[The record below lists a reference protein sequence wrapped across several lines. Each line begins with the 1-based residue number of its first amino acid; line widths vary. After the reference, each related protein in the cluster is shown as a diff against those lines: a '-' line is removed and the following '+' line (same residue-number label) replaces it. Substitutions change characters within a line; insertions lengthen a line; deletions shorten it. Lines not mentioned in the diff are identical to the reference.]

1 MNNLT
6 GVLWTIAF
14 LAGIGFFAY
23 QIWGRLAVL
32 MGMRTDDGRDYSRKT
47 WGKRTK
53 NTIVY
58 AFGQYKFFL
67 GDQPS
72 GWMHIIIFWGFMTL
86 SLQVITMFMRG
97 WFWDFHFPGLG
108 IEPIGAIYAALKDFF
123 QAGVIIAAMIALTR
137 WLVIKPT
144 RLFGFLPAEAK
155 IREHSHLEAVVILLF
170 ISTIMLTGFIY
181 DAGSLIVFPDERLI
195 YESRFQPITSTLA
208 NYLSDYPAF
217 TSTLMDIAWWTHNLV
232 VLTFLNL
239 LPRSKHFHIIT
250 AIPNVFLGKIEP
262 AGWLMKKDYGVEE
275 PLFGRSQPNHFTFKQ
290 VLDAYSCTECGR
302 CSSFCPATATGKPLA
317 PRQFLL
323 NLRDDVYKNQ
333 PALIAAGAKKTGP
346 KSADGVS
353 TAAAP
358 TFDVIVGEGKAIS
371 DDVIW
376 SCVTCRAC
384 EEMCPVNIEY
394 VDKIVDIRQHLVQ
407 EASRFP
413 EELNRTFKGL
423 ENNSNPWGIASEER
437 AAWAEGFDVPTIDEK
452 PDAEYL
458 YFVGCGGSFDAKHKK
473 ATQSF
478 VKILKEAGVSFA
490 ILGKKEMCNGETAR
504 RLGNEYLYQTMAEGL
519 TTLINGYNVKKVLV
533 NCPHCF
539 NTMKHEYPQFGGN
552 WEVEAA
558 AVFTRN
564 LLESGKVK
572 LKNETLKDKN
582 VVYHDSC
589 YFGRHNGIYED
600 PRKVLSAIPN
610 TKLTE
615 MTMNRR
621 EGTCCGAGGARMWVE
636 EKADQRVNV
645 MRTEQ
650 ALEKKPDVIATSCP
664 FCRIMLGSGVN
675 EKGLGDS
682 VEVMDVMELVA
693 NNMDSKASAL
703 PTA

>member
-1 MNNLT
+1 MTTL
-6 GVLWTIAF
+6 LWTLAF
-14 LAGIGFFAY
+14 VAGIGFFVF
-23 QIWGRLAVL
+23 QIWGRMGVL
-32 MGMRTDDGRDYSRKT
+32 LTLRKDDGRDYSQKT
-47 WGKRTK
+47 WGKRVK
-53 NTIVY
+53 NTILY

-86 SLQVITMFMRG
+86 SLQVVTMFLRG
-97 WFWDFHFPGLG
+97 WIWDFRIPGLG
-108 IEPIGAIYAALKDFF
+108 GEHLGPAYAFAKDFF
-123 QAGVIIAAMIALTR
+123 QAGVLIAVGIALFR
-137 WLVIKPT
+137 WLVVRPT
-144 RLFGFLPAEAK
+144 RLYGFLPAEAK
-155 IREHSHLEAVVILLF
+155 LKSQSHGEAILILF
-170 ISTIMLTGFIY
+170 FIGTIMTSGFIY
-181 DAGSLIVFPDERLI
+181 DAALLVVLPNDPHLSKEMLW
-195 YESRFQPITSTLA
+195 QPITWRLA
-208 NYLSDYPAF
+208 NYLSVYPAL
-217 TSTLMDIAWWTHNLV
+217 SSQLVDISWWVHNLV
-232 VLTFLNL
+232 VLVFLNL
-239 LPRSKHFHIIT
+239 LPSSKHFHIIT
-250 AIPNVFLGKIEP
+250 AIPNVFFGKLEA
-262 AGWLMKKDYGVEE
+262 AGWLSKKDYSGED
-275 PLFGRSQPNHFTFKQ
+275 PLFGRSQPTHFTWKQ
-290 VLDAYSCTECGR
+290 MLDAYSCTECGR

-323 NLRDDVYKNQ
+323 NLRDNVYGQQN
-333 PALIAAGAKKTGP
+333 AVIAAGKKTGT
-346 KSADGVS
+346 DN
-353 TAAAP
+353 AA
-358 TFDVIVGEGKAIS
+358 TFDVVVGEGKAIA

-407 EASRFP
+407 EAARFP

-423 ENNSNPWGIASEER
+423 ENNSNPWGISSEER
-437 AAWAEGFDVPTIDEK
+437 AAWAEGLDVPTIDEK

-458 YFVGCGGSFDAKHKK
+458 YFVGCGGAFDQKHKK

-478 VKILKEAGVSFA
+478 VKIMKEAGVSFA
-490 ILGKKEMCNGETAR
+490 ILGKKELCNGETAR

-519 TTLINGYNVKKVLV
+519 TTMINGYGVKKVLV

-539 NTMKHEYPQFGGN
+539 NTMKHEYPAFGGK

-558 AVFTRN
+558 AVFTKK
-564 LLESGKVK
+564 LIDDGKLKV
-572 LKNETLKDKN
+572 KNETLGNKN

-589 YFGRHNGIYED
+589 YFGRHNGIYEE
-600 PRKVLSAIPN
+600 PRQVLSAIPGA
-610 TKLTE
+610 KLTE

-621 EGTCCGAGGARMWVE
+621 EGTCCGAGGGRMWVE

-664 FCRIMLGSGVN
+664 FCRIMMGSGVN
-675 EKGLGDS
+675 EKGLGEQ

-693 NNMDSKASAL
+693 NNIDAKPASPA
-703 PTA
+703 PAT

>member
-1 MNNLT
+1 MT
-6 GVLWTIAF
+6 GILWTLAF
-14 LAGIGFFAY
+14 LAGIGFFTY
-23 QIWGRLAVL
+23 QLWGRFAVL
-32 MGMRTDDGRDYSRKT
+32 RAIRTDDGRDYSSKT
-47 WGKRTK
+47 WGRRVK
-53 NTIVY
+53 NTLVY

-72 GWMHIIIFWGFMTL
+72 GWMHIIIFWGFLTL
-86 SLQVITMFMRG
+86 SLQVITMFTRG
-97 WFWDFHFPGLG
+97 WFWDFNFPGMGNAFFGPAYSL
-108 IEPIGAIYAALKDFF
+108 AKDFF
-123 QAGVIIAAMIALTR
+123 QVGVLGAVSVALFR

-144 RLFGFLPAEAK
+144 RLFGFLPAEAQ
-155 IREHSHLEAVVILLF
+155 IRSHTHVEAVVILLF
-170 ISTIMLTGFIY
+170 IATIMISGFAY
-181 DAGSLIVFPDERLI
+181 DASNLIAYPEDPTMMNAVW
-195 YESRFQPITSTLA
+195 QPITRRLA
-208 NYLSDYPAF
+208 NYLSVYPAF
-217 TSTLMDIAWWTHNLV
+217 ASQLSDASWWTHNLV
-232 VLTFLNL
+232 ILMFLNL

-250 AIPNVFLGKIEP
+250 AVPNVFFGKLEP
-262 AGWLMKKDYGVEE
+262 AGWLAKKDYTADDA
-275 PLFGRSQPNHFTFKQ
+275 LFGRSQPQHFTWKQ
-290 VLDAYSCTECGR
+290 ALDAYSCTECGR

-323 NLRDDVYKNQ
+323 NLRDTIYAAQ
-333 PALIAAGAKKTGP
+333 PKIVGQKAGAEP
-346 KSADGVS
+346 ANYDLV
-353 TAAAP
+353 
-358 TFDVIVGEGKAIS
+358 VGEGKAIS
-371 DDVIW
+371 DEVIW
-376 SCVTCRAC
+376 SCVSCRAC

-423 ENNSNPWGIASEER
+423 ENNSNPWGISSEER
-437 AAWAEGFDVPTIDEK
+437 AVWAEGLDVPTLDEK

-458 YFVGCGGSFDAKHKK
+458 YFVGCGGSFDSKHKK

-478 VKILKEAGVSFA
+478 VKILKEANVSFA

-519 TTLINGYNVKKVLV
+519 TTLINGYNVKKILV

-539 NTMKHEYPQFGGN
+539 NTMKHESPAFGGN

-558 AVFTRN
+558 AVFTKK
-564 LLESGKVK
+564 LLEKKK
-572 LKNETLKDKN
+572 LKVTGTQLEGKN
-582 VVYHDSC
+582 IVYHDSC

-600 PRKVLSAIPN
+600 PRSVLSSLPGA
-610 TKLTE
+610 TLTE

-621 EGTCCGAGGARMWVE
+621 EGTCCGAGGGRMWVE

-664 FCRIMLGSGVN
+664 FCRIMMGSGVN
-675 EKGLGDS
+675 EKGLGEQ

-693 NNMDSKASAL
+693 SNLETRPSA
-703 PTA
+703 

>member
-1 MNNLT
+1 MT
-6 GVLWTIAF
+6 VFLWTIAF

-23 QIWGRLAVL
+23 QMWGRLGVL
-32 MGMRTDDGRDYSRKT
+32 LAARKDDGRDYSSKT
-47 WGKRTK
+47 WGQRTK
-53 NTIVY
+53 NTLLY

-86 SLQVITMFMRG
+86 SLQVVTMFARG
-97 WFWDFHFPGLG
+97 WIWDFKFPGLG
-108 IEPIGAIYAALKDFF
+108 NAALGPAYAFAKDFF
-123 QAGVIIAAMIALTR
+123 QAGVLIAVGIALFR
-137 WLVIKPT
+137 WLVVRPT

-155 IREHSHLEAVVILLF
+155 LREHSHAEAILILCF
-170 ISTIMLTGFIY
+170 IATIMTTGFFY
-181 DAGSLIVFPDERLI
+181 DAATIVLLPGDEHVLREL
-195 YESRFQPITSTLA
+195 SWQPITGRLA
-208 NYLSDYPAF
+208 NYLSVYPGAV
-217 TSTLMDIAWWTHNLV
+217 STIAEIAWWLHNLT
-232 VLTFLNL
+232 VLVFLNL

-250 AIPNVFLGKIEP
+250 AIPNVFLGKLEP
-262 AGWLMKKDYGVEE
+262 AGWINKRDYSKEDA
-275 PLFGRSQPNHFTFKQ
+275 LFGRSQPNHFTFKQ

-323 NLRDDVYKNQ
+323 NLRDNLYGQ
-333 PALIAAGAKKTGP
+333 QTQLIAAGKMTGT
-346 KSADGVS
+346 DN
-353 TAAAP
+353 AP
-358 TFDVIVGEGKAIS
+358 TFDVVVGEGKAVA
-371 DDVIW
+371 DEVVW

-394 VDKIVDIRQHLVQ
+394 VDKMIDIRQHLVQ

-423 ENNSNPWGIASEER
+423 ENNSNPWGISSDER
-437 AAWAEGFDVPTIDEK
+437 AAWAEGLDVPTIDQK

-458 YFVGCGGSFDAKHKK
+458 YFVGCGGAFDQKHKK

-478 VKILKEAGVSFA
+478 VKIMKEAGVSFA
-490 ILGKKEMCNGETAR
+490 ILGKQEMCNGETAR

-519 TTLINGYNVKKVLV
+519 TTMINGYGVKKVLV

-539 NTMKHEYPQFGGN
+539 NTMKHEYPAFGGN
-552 WEVEAA
+552 WQVEAA
-558 AVFTRN
+558 AVFTKK
-564 LLESGKVK
+564 LMDEGKLKV
-572 LKNETLKDKN
+572 KNETLKDKN

-589 YFGRHNGIYED
+589 YFGRHNGIYEE
-600 PRKVLSAIPN
+600 PRNVLNAIPGA
-610 TKLTE
+610 KLTE

-621 EGTCCGAGGARMWVE
+621 EGTCCGAGGGRMWVE

-664 FCRIMLGSGVN
+664 FCRIMMGSGVN
-675 EKGLGDS
+675 EKGLGEK

-693 NNMDSKASAL
+693 NNLETK
-703 PTA
+703 PV

>member
-1 MNNLT
+1 MSQIT
-6 GVLWTIAF
+6 VILWTIAF
-14 LAGIGFFAY
+14 LAGVGFFAY
-23 QIWGRLAVL
+23 QLFGRFAVL
-32 MGMRTDDGRDYSRKT
+32 KGMRTDDGRDYSSKT
-47 WGKRTK
+47 WGKRLK
-53 NTIVY
+53 NTLVY

-72 GWMHIIIFWGFMTL
+72 GWMHIIIFWGFVTL
-86 SLQVITMFMRG
+86 SLQVITMFARG
-97 WFWDFHFPGLG
+97 WIWDFHVPGLG
-108 IEPIGAIYAALKDFF
+108 IEPIGNAYAFLKDFF
-123 QAGVIIAAMIALTR
+123 QAGVMIAAAIALVR
-137 WLVIKPT
+137 WTVIKPT

-155 IREHSHLEAVVILLF
+155 IREASHAEAVVILLF
-170 ISTIMLTGFIY
+170 ITTIMATGFLY
-181 DAGSLIVFPDERLI
+181 DAGQLVVFPDDQRLLREAA
-195 YESRFQPITSTLA
+195 YQPITRR
-208 NYLSDYPAF
+208 LSDFLSMYPAF
-217 TSTLMDIAWWTHNLV
+217 TSTLIDVAWWVHNLV
-232 VLTFLNL
+232 ILVFLNL

-250 AIPNVFLGKIEP
+250 AVPNVFLGKLEP
-262 AGWLMKKDYGVEE
+262 AGWLQKKDYGVED

-317 PRQFLL
+317 PRMFLM

-333 PALIAAGAKKTGP
+333 PALMQVGLKKTGT
-346 KSADGVS
+346 DGQPLP
-353 TAAAP
+353 AP
-358 TFDVIVGEGKAIS
+358 SFDLIVGEGKAIS
-371 DDVIW
+371 DEVVW

-394 VDKIVDIRQHLVQ
+394 VDKMVDIRQHLVQ
-407 EASRFP
+407 EAARFP

-423 ENNSNPWGIASEER
+423 ENNSNPWGISSEER
-437 AAWAEGFDVPTIDEK
+437 ATWAEGFDVPTIDEK

-458 YFVGCGGSFDAKHKK
+458 YFVGCGGSFDSKQKK

-519 TTLINGYNVKKVLV
+519 TTMINGYNVKKVLT

-558 AVFTRN
+558 AVFTRK
-564 LLESGKVK
+564 LLEEGKVK
-572 LKNETLKDKN
+572 VKNETLKDKN

-621 EGTCCGAGGARMWVE
+621 EGTCCGAGGGRMWVE

-675 EKGLGDS
+675 EKGLGE
-682 VEVMDVMELVA
+682 EVQVIDVMELVA
-693 NNMDSKASAL
+693 DNMDVKSPA
-703 PTA
+703 